1 MGNARNVIAIVDDD
15 EGVRRALRRMI
26 LSLAHAPVTFAS
38 GEEFLDGLAGASP
51 DCAILDLHLPA
62 LRGIEVLERLRAE
75 GSMPPVIIVTGLDQP
90 GMRERCLG
98 AGAAAY
104 LTKPL
109 GSADVSA
116 EIEAILGN
124 ARHVSQRGRV
134 G

>member
-1 MGNARNVIAIVDDD
+1 MSNTHKVIAIVDDD
-15 EGVRRALRRMI
+15 DGVRRALRRMI

-62 LRGIEVLERLRAE
+62 LRGIDVLERLRAE
-75 GSMPPVIIVTGLDQP
+75 GSMLPVIIVTGLDQP
-90 GMRERCLG
+90 GMRERCLD

-109 GSADVSA
+109 GSAAISA
-116 EIEAILGN
+116 EIEAATTRRLGR
-124 ARHVSQRGRV
+124 AG
-134 G
+134 

>member
-1 MGNARNVIAIVDDD
+1 MSNAHKVIAIVDDD

-26 LSLAHAPVTFAS
+26 LSLAHAPITFAS
-38 GEEFLDGLAGASP
+38 GEAFLDGLAGASP
-51 DCAILDLHLPA
+51 DCVILDLHLPA
-62 LRGIEVLERLRAE
+62 LRGIDVLERLRAD
-75 GSMPPVIIVTGLDQP
+75 GSTLPVIIVTGLDQP
-90 GMRERCLG
+90 GMRERCLD

-116 EIEAILGN
+116 EIDAVLEE
-124 ARHVSQRGRV
+124 GRV